1 MRLKYL
7 FPLACFC
14 TAWMAG
20 CTDDDAPAGPTQ
32 APAVSFELSTR
43 ASISDDTQLTR
54 LYLGERKPEH
64 ASEDLH
70 CNRVVDIT
78 GGQVA
83 LTDLKPQWYK
93 FVFLCVPDI
102 AGTGTAL
109 FSEETPGAGS
119 CDLNLQMI
127 DYLPVLQQAPGSE
140 MPEHATP
147 DGDIF
152 RKVINRWVK
161 SGETATED
169 VVLNRLNGQLIIDMG
184 VLEDQFDGCV
194 TQITLQVDNT
204 PTRLYLTD
212 NDVDEIKTADPQTV
226 TWITTP
232 QANNI
237 EEGGKPIDPAGHHV
251 ITVNLLPGTLSGN
264 LSVQT
269 SKGYTYTYPLE
280 GSVGGS
286 QLSIKPNT
294 RTRLEFNGITEGNFT
309 VKYAGY
315 TDTGIDVDDNDWDG
329 WEENNQ

>member
-1 MRLKYL
+1 MKLKYL

-14 TAWMAG
+14 IGGMAG
-20 CTDDDAPAGPTQ
+20 CTDDDTPTE
-32 APAVSFELSTR
+32 PTETSAVNFQLSTR
-43 ASISDDTQLTR
+43 ADIDDETQLTR

-109 FSEETPGAGS
+109 FTEETPGTGS
-119 CDLNLQMI
+119 CDLNQQMI
-127 DYLPVLQQAPGSE
+127 DYLPVLQQPAGTE
-140 MPEHATP
+140 MPKQDTP

-161 SGETATED
+161 SGDTVTED

-184 VLEDQFDGCV
+184 VLEDQFDGRV

-226 TWITTP
+226 TWTTKP

-251 ITVNLLPGTLSGN
+251 ITVNLLPGTLNGS
-264 LSVQT
+264 LTVQNDR
-269 SKGYTYTYPLE
+269 GYTYTYPLK
-280 GSVGGS
+280 GSASGS
-286 QLSIKPNT
+286 QLSIKPNI
-294 RTRLEFNGITEGNFT
+294 RTKLEFNGIMDGNFT